1 MVNLDYALFIR
12 TFYNNYYFNKESDFN
27 PRHLQYF
34 EFIGK
39 VIGFSLTNSTMFV
52 SPSLSILIYKMILG
66 E

>member
-1 MVNLDYALFIR
+1 MVNLDYALFTR

-39 VIGFSLTNSTMFV
+39 VVGFSLANNMFV
-52 SPSLSILIYKMILG
+52 SPSLSILIYKMMLG